1 MRYTRWRSNPAFRSQ
16 VEQLFEAADE
26 DSSGSIDDKEV
37 DKLVKQMNILAAGAF
52 LVAALTLPVSR
63 INSCNQLCHEHFSP
77 WPFAAGI
84 FKSMKKSQ
92 GESFFEVAKPTATTA
107 TPLPSPRE
115 GTKSVTTKEE
125 TTLVSSEETNHFG
138 PVPSALLAPAR
149 RSKAPRGGV
158 WVFPRGPQASLGQ
171 SRRSAPRALAVA
183 VRVV

>member
-1 MRYTRWRSNPAFRSQ
+1 VSIPRQDLSSKSRSAESLRAIAREGMDLSAFKTLVKKKALPFDDEMVSVSQQYRLPERTMRYTRWRSNPVFRSQ

-92 GESFFEVAKPTATTA
+92 GESVFEVAKPAATTA

-115 GTKSVTTKEE
+115 GTKSVTIKVDQ
-125 TTLVSSEETNHFG
+125 L
-138 PVPSALLAPAR
+138 
-149 RSKAPRGGV
+149 
-158 WVFPRGPQASLGQ
+158 
-171 SRRSAPRALAVA
+171 
-183 VRVV
+183 